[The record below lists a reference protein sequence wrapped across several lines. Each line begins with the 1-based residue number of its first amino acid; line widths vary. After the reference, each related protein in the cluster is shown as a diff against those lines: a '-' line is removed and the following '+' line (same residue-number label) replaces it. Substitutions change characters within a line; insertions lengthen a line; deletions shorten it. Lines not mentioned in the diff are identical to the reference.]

1 MAQRLKKIKKNNN
14 PVQTAFTRFMLIVA
28 LFILWIGA
36 IGVRLVHLQINQSEW
51 LREQAQDQRR
61 DELKSKMLRG
71 TIYDRTGRTL
81 AMSVRV
87 KSLYADPKEIEDVE
101 YTAQRVA
108 EALKV
113 KPSEILKNLREAKE
127 SGKRFV
133 LLAQKLDEETAQKL
147 NQTLAEPNIKKFDLP
162 KFTGLHWREGQKR
175 SYPYK
180 TLAAQVVGFSNAEDF
195 GQAGIEQSQEAI
207 LRGATVK
214 KWQDRDR
221 LGRVYEEEEI
231 EQREPPKDIVLTIN
245 NSIQYKVEQAL
256 EKGVKASNSKSG
268 VAIALDPKTG
278 EILAMANYPTFD
290 PNKFNEVP
298 PEAVNN
304 RAIQSIYSPG
314 SIFKLITYS
323 SAIEANTINPNGT
336 VDCRNG
342 FIEVAGHRFNDPH
355 ATKVMSYS
363 EAMAVSSNV
372 AAIKTGM
379 ALGKE
384 NFYGYAQKFGFGQ
397 PTKIELPAE
406 ARGQFRSPETWNG
419 DSLASMSI
427 GYEVGVTAL
436 QMVSAYGAIANDG
449 IRIKPHIIK
458 EIRNADGQ
466 VFFAAEPEKSQI
478 VSAETAREIRK
489 MLREVV
495 LRGTAKRAQLN
506 GYTSAGKTGT
516 AWKFNAKLKRV
527 DAGKYM
533 SSFIG
538 FAPADN
544 PSIVIAVVMDE
555 PTGGARD
562 GGQVSA
568 PVFREIAEQI
578 LPEMNIVPDANIIQ
592 DALTAEN
599 LPSEIEIDINLPQ
612 TVQLEQEVKS
622 ENEASNLI
630 LSLPTEKII
639 KFEKI
644 IKSEPAKQI
653 GIVKNVEKEIKKEHK
668 TAKEIKKESKVEKG
682 IKKESKKEKN
692 SPGEDKKSLQLKIAD
707 VKMEK
712 SKSEMKNKSSTG
724 NVKKKT

>member
-1 MAQRLKKIKKNNN
+1 MAQRSKKIAKKNN
-14 PVQTAFTRFMLIVA
+14 PMQTAFTRFMLIVA
-28 LFILWIGA
+28 FFILWIGA

-51 LREQAQDQRR
+51 LRERAQNQRR
-61 DELKSKMLRG
+61 DELKSRMLRG

-81 AMSVRV
+81 AMSVKV

-101 YTAQRVA
+101 YTAQKVA
-108 EALKV
+108 EALKT
-113 KPSEILKNLREAKE
+113 KPDAIARDLREAKE

-133 LLAQKLDEETAQKL
+133 WLAQKLDEDTAQKL
-147 NQTLAEPNIKKFDLP
+147 NQTLAVAELKKFDLP
-162 KFTGLHWREGQKR
+162 KFQGLHWREEQKR

-180 TLAAQVVGFSNAEDF
+180 TLAAQVVGFSNADDV
-195 GQAGIEQSQEAI
+195 GQAGIEQSQEEI
-207 LRGATVK
+207 LRGAVVK

-268 VAIALDPKTG
+268 MAIVLDPKTG

-290 PNKFNEVP
+290 PNKFNEVS

-304 RAIQSIYSPG
+304 RAIQTIYSPG
-314 SIFKLITYS
+314 SIFKLVTYS
-323 SAIEANTINPNGT
+323 SAIDTNLINPNGMI
-336 VDCRNG
+336 DCRNG

-355 ATKVMSYS
+355 ATKVMSYG
-363 EAMAVSSNV
+363 EALAVSSNV

-379 ALGKE
+379 SVGKE
-384 NFYGYAQKFGFGQ
+384 KFYGYARKFGFGQ

-436 QMVSAYGAIANDG
+436 QMISAYGTIANDG
-449 IRIKPHIIK
+449 VRVSPHIIK
-458 EIRNADGQ
+458 EIRQSGGQ
-466 VFFAAEPEKSQI
+466 TFFAAEAEQSPI
-478 VSAETAREIRK
+478 VSSETARGLRG
-489 MLREVV
+489 MLRQVV
-495 LRGTAKRAQLN
+495 LKGTAKRAQLN

-538 FAPADN
+538 MAPADN
-544 PSIVIAVVMDE
+544 PSVVIAVVMDE
-555 PTGGARD
+555 PVGGARD

-568 PVFREIAEQI
+568 PVFREIAEAI
-578 LPEMNIVPDANIIQ
+578 LPELNVAPDGGI
-592 DALTAEN
+592 
-599 LPSEIEIDINLPQ
+599 
-612 TVQLEQEVKS
+612 EQEVLTAQNIPAEI
-622 ENEASNLI
+622 ENE
-630 LSLPTEKII
+630 PTSAPIDDAENAD
-639 KFEKI
+639 
-644 IKSEPAKQI
+644 SP
-653 GIVKNVEKEIKKEHK
+653 KEIKKAAKIENSRPDGKQVK
-668 TAKEIKKESKVEKG
+668 TSKETKKENK
-682 IKKESKKEKN
+682 
-692 SPGEDKKSLQLKIAD
+692 SPGEEKTLNKSAAI
-707 VKMEK
+707 VNTEK
-712 SKSEMKNKSSTG
+712 PRGEGKNKSSTERSRQ
-724 NVKKKT
+724 KT